1 MLIYWH
7 SYGRGN
13 ANSKGQLCIGDL
25 GRPDSTL
32 TNRQRNLVEWESC
45 LSPGNSEEWQL
56 WESVMHQRMP
66 HKLTAPEMLK
76 GTRIYGRSDPQS
88 LLLLKNHL
96 KNMFRDP
103 TVGSTIKPA
112 YKQSRNEP
120 QKQYWFICKEC
131 RDTVQPILLASERW
145 QCCFVVAGGI
155 VTDFFFK

>member
-1 MLIYWH
+1 MLAFSFSLFSMLLKPKEEGSITDLLVL
-7 SYGRGN
+7 YGRGIGD
-13 ANSKGQLCIGDL
+13 SKGQLCTEDL
-25 GRPDSTL
+25 GKPNSTI
-32 TNRQRNLVEWESC
+32 TNRQRNLVEWECC

-103 TVGSTIKPA
+103 TVGSIIKPA
-112 YKQSRNEP
+112 YK
-120 QKQYWFICKEC
+120 
-131 RDTVQPILLASERW
+131 
-145 QCCFVVAGGI
+145 
-155 VTDFFFK
+155 